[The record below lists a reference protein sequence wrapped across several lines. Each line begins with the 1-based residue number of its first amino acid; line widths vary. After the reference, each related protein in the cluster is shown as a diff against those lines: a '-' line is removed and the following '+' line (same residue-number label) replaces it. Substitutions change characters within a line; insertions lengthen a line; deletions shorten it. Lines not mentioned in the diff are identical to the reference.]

1 MAQVS
6 ISVHSSFIKSA
17 VYNMEKEVLRLEM
30 GNHWYYYYGITQQKL
45 ARFKKAHS
53 KGQYFI
59 NYIKGK
65 YETSKRKVYSSRG

>member
-1 MAQVS
+1 MIK
-6 ISVHSSFIKSA
+6 ISVHSSFIDSA
-17 VYNMEKEVLRLEM
+17 VYNEDKQFLRIEIK
-30 GNHWYYYYGITQQKL
+30 GFWYYYYGITQQKL

-65 YETSKRKVYSSRG
+65 YETSKRKVYGGNR

>member
-1 MAQVS
+1 MGTT
-6 ISVHSSFIKSA
+6 ISVHSSFIKS
-17 VYNMEKEVLRLEM
+17 VEYNEELQRLRIEI
-30 GNHWYYYYGITQQKL
+30 GNTWYYYYGITQQKL

-65 YETSKRKVYSSRG
+65 YETSKRKVYGSNH